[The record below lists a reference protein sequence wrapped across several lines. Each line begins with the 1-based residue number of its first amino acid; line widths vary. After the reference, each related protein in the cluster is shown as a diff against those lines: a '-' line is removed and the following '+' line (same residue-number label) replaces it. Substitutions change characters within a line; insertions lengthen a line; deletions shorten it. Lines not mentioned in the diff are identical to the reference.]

1 MKIIEKKFGG
11 LNNLPYLCCVE
22 TNETYF
28 NKRQARRLGLFK
40 FFSKMKNL
48 VAFLKGIT
56 VADFFCGLIMLM
68 VGLLTAMR
76 IIFLPSA
83 LVANDFSAAVITAVT
98 LFGTI
103 FFFWIPW
110 YMDKD

>member
-1 MKIIEKKFGG
+1 MKK
-11 LNNLPYLCCVE
+11 V
-22 TNETYF
+22 
-28 NKRQARRLGLFK
+28 
-40 FFSKMKNL
+40 

-56 VADFFCGLIMLM
+56 VADFFCGIIMLM
-68 VGLLTAMR
+68 VGLLTAMS